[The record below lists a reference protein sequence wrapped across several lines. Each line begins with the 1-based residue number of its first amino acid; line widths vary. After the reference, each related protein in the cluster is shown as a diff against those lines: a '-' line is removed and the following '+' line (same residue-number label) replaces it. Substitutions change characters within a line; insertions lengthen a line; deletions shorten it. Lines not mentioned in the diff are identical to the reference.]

1 MTPANH
7 RKLDR
12 MSRSF
17 FVGVVGLA
25 VFAVIAVVGR
35 PSASLADD
43 LLYPLAIAT
52 KGEQTIF
59 LADRD
64 LPGIWR
70 AEAGRLKIFFQGEK
84 KFRTPLNAPRSLA
97 IDGEGRLLA
106 GDSATREVYRFD
118 AEGKPEPLTNGGI
131 GIPMGIA
138 VNRAGDL
145 LVSDLELH
153 TIWKVPAAGGA
164 PSEFAR
170 ISGPGGVC
178 IDADDR
184 LWVVSRA
191 ENGLLRVS
199 PDGKVDTIVQG
210 RAFQFPHA
218 VAVDK
223 ASVAYVC
230 DGYAKA
236 IWKIDGAGKPE
247 KWAASPA
254 FVNPVGLAWRG
265 ETLLVLDSRA
275 KAVFQVDSE
284 GKVTPLELTPGE

>member
-1 MTPANH
+1 
-7 RKLDR
+7 
-12 MSRSF
+12 MSCSV
-17 FVGVVGLA
+17 FVRHAVACRLA
-25 VFAVIAVVGR
+25 VLTVLAVASR
-35 PSASLADD
+35 PAAGVAEE

-52 KGEQTIF
+52 RGDQTIF

-64 LPGIWR
+64 LPGVWQ
-70 AEAGRLKIFFQGEK
+70 ADGSRLRLFFQGEK

-97 IDGEGRLLA
+97 VDGEGRLLA
-106 GDSATREVYRFD
+106 GDSATREVYRFS
-118 AEGKPEPLTNGGI
+118 AEGKPEPLTKGGI

-153 TIWKVPAAGGA
+153 TIWKVPGAGGEPA
-164 PSEFAR
+164 EFAR
-170 ISGPGGVC
+170 VSGPGGVC
-178 IDADDR
+178 IDAKDR

-199 PDGKVDTIVQG
+199 PEGKVETIVKG
-210 RAFQFPHA
+210 RAFEFPHA

-230 DGYAKA
+230 DGYAKT
-236 IWKIDGAGKPE
+236 IWKVDAAGKPE
-247 KWAASPA
+247 KWAANPA

-265 ETLLVLDSRA
+265 ETLLVVDSRA

-284 GKVTPLELTPGE
+284 GEVTPFELKPGE